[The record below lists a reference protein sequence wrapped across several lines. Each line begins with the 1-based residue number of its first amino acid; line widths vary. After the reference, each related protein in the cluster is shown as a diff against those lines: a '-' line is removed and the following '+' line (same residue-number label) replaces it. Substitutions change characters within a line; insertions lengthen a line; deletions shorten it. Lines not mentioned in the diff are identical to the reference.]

1 MIPHKAIYKL
11 YPTVRTIY
19 GEWDA
24 RDQEGNVVEIDQDL
38 VNAWIDPE
46 AYKDKRFAEY
56 PSIADQLDRLYHE
69 GYDGWRASIQEIKD
83 KYPKE

>member
-11 YPTVRTIY
+11 YPEVRTIY

-24 RDQEGNVVEIDQDL
+24 RDQEGNPVEIDQDL
-38 VNAWIDPE
+38 VSAWVDPE
-46 AYKDKRFAEY
+46 AYKDQRFAEY

-69 GYDGWRASIQEIKD
+69 GYDGWRASIQAIKD